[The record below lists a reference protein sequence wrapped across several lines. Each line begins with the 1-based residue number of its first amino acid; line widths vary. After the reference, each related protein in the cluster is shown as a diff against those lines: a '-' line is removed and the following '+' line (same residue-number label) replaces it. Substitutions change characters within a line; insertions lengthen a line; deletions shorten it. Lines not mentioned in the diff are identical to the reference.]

1 MLKEALFYRFI
12 VRTYILLWPKL
23 LHQQQCII
31 EHDRLHTHSI
41 FINRNTQHENVIQY
55 LLDFIFDI
63 SDLKFCA
70 YMHKT
75 SSLTQGKSPRMSCGG
90 NLSGGEN
97 QQRTTKP
104 CDGNQCTMMMQA
116 VNCDGLGGW
125 VWEIINRGRFDL
137 VLVWGER
144 VYVA

>member
-1 MLKEALFYRFI
+1 MKYHKTEAGRTKFWLVGKGMKLKCCLPSEVL
-12 VRTYILLWPKL
+12 TKP
-23 LHQQQCII
+23 
-31 EHDRLHTHSI
+31 
-41 FINRNTQHENVIQY
+41 
-55 LLDFIFDI
+55 
-63 SDLKFCA
+63 
-70 YMHKT
+70 HKT
-75 SSLTQGKSPRMSCGG
+75 SNLTQGKSPRMSCGG

-116 VNCDGLGGW
+116 VHCDGLGGW